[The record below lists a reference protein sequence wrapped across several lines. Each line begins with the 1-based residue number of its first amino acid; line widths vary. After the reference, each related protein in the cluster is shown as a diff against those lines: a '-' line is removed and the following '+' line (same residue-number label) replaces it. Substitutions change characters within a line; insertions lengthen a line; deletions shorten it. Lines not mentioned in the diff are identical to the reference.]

1 MGKVLDYMDH
11 YDLWQTRC
19 LSSIRIMGSCLAS
32 MNGGENIMPLYNEVA
47 NIPCFIWHPQHGC
60 AGESRQ
66 ALAQTIDIPA
76 TLLDSFGLPKPQDMQ
91 GVSLRRY
98 CVMTRRSEITRC
110 LAIMAATSHTDGRYV
125 YMRAPVTQGVS
136 GLYEYTLMPTVLID
150 ALRRANYRA

>member
-1 MGKVLDYMDH
+1 MVGK
-11 YDLWQTRC
+11 
-19 LSSIRIMGSCLAS
+19 
-32 MNGGENIMPLYNEVA
+32 NIMPLYNEVA

-91 GVSLRRY
+91 GYLYCRY

-110 LAIMAATSHTDGRYV
+110 LAIMAATSILPMAATSIC
-125 YMRAPVTQGVS
+125 APQSLKV
-136 GLYEYTLMPTVLID
+136 
-150 ALRRANYRA
+150 